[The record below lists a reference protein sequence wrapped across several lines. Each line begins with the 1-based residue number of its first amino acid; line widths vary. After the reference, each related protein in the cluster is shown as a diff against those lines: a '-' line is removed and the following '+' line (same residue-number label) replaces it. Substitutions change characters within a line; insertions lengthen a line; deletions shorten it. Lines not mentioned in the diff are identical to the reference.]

1 MRQHVNP
8 LSKYF
13 EYLEPL
19 PELKEIFRDPS
30 LPLHLDIGCGSGK
43 FLMELAIR
51 NKSWNYLG
59 IEIREKLVLNAKLR
73 LKNED
78 INNLYF
84 AYGNAEYL
92 IKDWVLK
99 ISKNSLN
106 SISFNFPDPWFKKKH
121 HKRRII
127 KQELLLNLSQ
137 IMPIGS
143 LLIIKSDVEELFN
156 YMDSIIAKVIF
167 YKKVQEKNSDIYQP
181 FNPQRIKTER
191 EIYALRNRLKVYER
205 SYRKLI

>member
-19 PELKEIFRDPS
+19 PELKEIFLDPS

-51 NKSWNYLG
+51 NKNWNYLG

-167 YKKVQEKNSDIYQP
+167 YTKVQEKNSDIYQP